1 MRKLRF
7 VLILSVL
14 GVLAVFGVIAA
25 QEGDVEPAVDS
36 EPHQIQQLM
45 INEPY
50 AYPASAYEEPGGELE
65 PVETDALVVLSDGLR
80 LGSPER
86 VGEAWVF
93 PLFLKD
99 PGGADYYTLAGAVE
113 EGVLGINELESAEVN
128 TVELVWETKRPLFI
142 LAGQMIQ
149 GAKQDRVFSRD
160 VLLEDRGRG
169 PLPVYCVESGRWSG
183 GPTVFTA
190 GKMVVGN
197 EVRGAVNLQ
206 ADQGYVWA
214 KVSEVQ
220 DSVGQYSDTSAYRVV
235 LESEEVDAVIEKLG
249 DVFGD
254 FAEEGA
260 CGVLLFGGG
269 YVLGLDLF
277 DNAGLFGELS
287 DELTVAY
294 STQVAVLEE
303 GTGHPEP
310 GKLMKEFVDGL
321 GGLATFAY
329 PGESV
334 GAGEFVVVNDR
345 GVSGGFLDDG
355 GRVVHLMLTQT
366 PPEGAE

>member
-7 VLILSVL
+7 VRILTVL

-25 QEGDVEPAVDS
+25 QEGDVEPTIDS
-36 EPHQIQQLM
+36 EPQVQQLM
-45 INEPY
+45 INEPF
-50 AYPASAYEEPGGELE
+50 AYPASSYEEPGGGLE
-65 PVETDALVVLSDGLR
+65 PLETDSLADLFGELR
-80 LGSPER
+80 LGSPEL
-86 VGEAWVF
+86 VGQAWVF

-99 PGGADYYTLAGAVE
+99 PGGADYCTLAGAVE
-113 EGVLGINELESAEVN
+113 DGVLGINELESAEVN

-169 PLPVYCVESGRWSG
+169 PLPVYCVESGRWTSG
-183 GPTVFTA
+183 PSVFNA
-190 GKMVVGN
+190 AKMVVSN

-206 ADQGYVWA
+206 VDQGQIWA

-235 LESEEVDAVIEKLG
+235 LESEEVEAVIEELSE
-249 DVFGD
+249 VFGD

-277 DNAGLFGELS
+277 DNAGLFRELS

-303 GTGHPEP
+303 GVGHPEP

-321 GGLATFAY
+321 GDLATFAY

-366 PPEGAE
+366 PPGNDE